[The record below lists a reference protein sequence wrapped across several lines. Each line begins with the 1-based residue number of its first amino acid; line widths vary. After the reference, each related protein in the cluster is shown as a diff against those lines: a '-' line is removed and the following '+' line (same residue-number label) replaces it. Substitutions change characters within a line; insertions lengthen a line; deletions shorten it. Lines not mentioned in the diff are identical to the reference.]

1 MLARLWRVLVGRPLP
16 TRRARHERLSKILAL
31 PIYASDALSSTA
43 YATEEMILILWLAGT
58 AGLAY
63 SVPVAFAIAA
73 LLFIVVFSYRQT
85 VYAYPQGGGAFYVAR
100 ENLGER
106 WGLMAASALLIGYVL
121 TVAVSVAA
129 GVAAIISAF
138 PDLLPYRVPLCI
150 VFIGIV
156 TLANLRG
163 LRESG
168 MLFAPPTYGFVAV
181 FVVMI
186 LAGIWHQ
193 WTAHITPLST
203 PPPPGGDVTTV
214 SAFLILTAF
223 VWGCAALTGT
233 EAVANG
239 VQTFKPPESRNAA
252 MTLTWMAIILSSM
265 FVGITYVAHTH
276 GILPRVDEAGHV
288 VETLTSRMA
297 RAVFE
302 KTSFE
307 FMYYVI
313 QIATTL
319 ILILAANTVYMDFP
333 RLSSILARAGY
344 APRQLANLG
353 DRLVFN
359 NGIMLLG
366 GIASLLVLMFGGNTH
381 ALIPLYA
388 IGVFMS
394 FTFSQSGMFARFRRV
409 RGKNWMLYAAIS
421 GFGAITT
428 GSVFLINLTVNFR
441 HGSWIVILAAAGLVY
456 FLNRIRKHY
465 QDVREQLTLDGK
477 RTSQAYKHRVVVL
490 IPNVH
495 RGVLEALD
503 YARDIAGD
511 SEVEALHIN
520 IDPQA
525 PSIYRRVLKRYSKE
539 EGEQLHLKTPTI
551 EKVRED
557 WTQYAPDIPLV
568 IVDSEYR
575 SLTEPVR
582 EYLEKIIERDS
593 LDRVTVVIPE
603 FYPAKWWHHF
613 LHNQSAWILRLVL
626 MKNPKVVV
634 TTVRYFL
641 KR

>member
-63 SVPVAFAIAA
+63 SVPVALGIAT

-129 GVAAIISAF
+129 GVAAIVSAF

-181 FVVMI
+181 FAIMIVVG
-186 LAGIWHQ
+186 LWQQ
-193 WTAHITPLST
+193 WTGQATRVPIPLL
-203 PPPPGGDVTTV
+203 GDEVATV
-214 SAFLILTAF
+214 SAFLILKAF
-223 VWGCAALTGT
+223 VRGCAALTGT

-252 MTLTWMAIILSSM
+252 ITLTWMAIILSSL
-265 FVGITYVAHTH
+265 FVGITYVSHSQ

-288 VETLTSRMA
+288 VETLTSCMA

-302 KTSFE
+302 NTPFA

-366 GIASLLVLMFGGNTH
+366 GVASLLVMVFGGNTH

-409 RGKNWMLYAAIS
+409 RGKNWRLFAAIS
-421 GFGAITT
+421 GFGALTT
-428 GSVFLINLTVNFR
+428 GSVFLINLVVNFI
-441 HGSWIVILAAAGLVY
+441 HGSWIVIAASSGLVY

-465 QDVREQLTLDGK
+465 QDVREQLTHDGK
-477 RTSQAYKHRVVVL
+477 WTSQPHKHRVIVL
-490 IPNVH
+490 IPSVH

-503 YARDIAGD
+503 YARNIAGD
-511 SEVEALHIN
+511 SGVEALHIN

-525 PSIYRRVLKRYSKE
+525 PAIYRRVLKRYSKE

-551 EKVRED
+551 EKVRDD
-557 WTQYAPDIPLV
+557 WSKYVPDVPLT

-575 SLTEPVR
+575 SLTEPIQ
-582 EYLEKIIERDS
+582 EYLEKIIERDG

-613 LHNQSAWILRLVL
+613 LHNQSAWILRLAL